1 MENWIV
7 IEAIATSVSALI
19 AAIAIYQTVKLQK
32 KQMLL
37 EQRQFLLP
45 LWTQLQGLN
54 EIDPLKPV
62 WVDVIKAV
70 NILELIAISWEGQLI
85 DENIIRRMYSHLYI
99 EMYDNIM
106 DCKNP
111 PSNISKDGRQMLYA
125 CPSAIRLYE
134 LLKIEHT
141 ERGKLNPID

>member
-7 IEAIATSVSALI
+7 IEAIATSVSTLI

-54 EIDPLKPV
+54 EIDPQKPV
-62 WVDVIKAV
+62 WVDVIK
-70 NILELIAISWEGQLI
+70 Q
-85 DENIIRRMYSHLYI
+85 
-99 EMYDNIM
+99 
-106 DCKNP
+106 
-111 PSNISKDGRQMLYA
+111 
-125 CPSAIRLYE
+125 
-134 LLKIEHT
+134 
-141 ERGKLNPID
+141 